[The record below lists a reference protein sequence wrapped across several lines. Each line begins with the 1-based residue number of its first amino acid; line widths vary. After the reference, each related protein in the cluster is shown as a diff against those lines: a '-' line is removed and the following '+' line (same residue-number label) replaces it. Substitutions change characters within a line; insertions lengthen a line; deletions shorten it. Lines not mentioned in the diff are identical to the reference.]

1 MTNWRTYPLIVRR
14 LITARALRS
23 LGQGMMVVNFAL
35 YLKALGWHGAAIGI
49 LLTASGLLGAG
60 LSLGIGYLSDRH
72 GRRRFILLYEF
83 LTVASGIAAML
94 TGNVYVI
101 STAAIVA
108 SFGRGQS
115 GGAGPFAPAEQAW
128 IARVITPRVRS
139 QVFSL
144 NAAVGFVGMG
154 FGALA
159 AGSVVLFQ
167 HVLPGAEAF
176 RPLFAL
182 PALGSAV
189 NLFLIFPLR
198 EEPGVSSRPAP
209 DAKPVPRTTVPR
221 LDPVSRREN
230 WELAKLSFTNL
241 LNGLAVGLTG
251 PLISYW
257 FAVRFGVS
265 PAAIGL
271 LMAVSF
277 VATGFS
283 NLVTGRLAGRYGVVR
298 TVSAVRLVGVV
309 TLVLMTLMGSFAW
322 AAVFYFV
329 RSILNRGSVGA
340 RQAVTVSLT
349 RDERRGFASSLN
361 VFSMR
366 VPASIGPTVAGYLM
380 EGGDLT
386 LPFFIAA
393 GLQTAYAVSYARLFR
408 QYNGMLSDRDEKN
421 PDAGKSVADR
431 QAK

>member
-1 MTNWRTYPLIVRR
+1 MSSWRDYPLIARR

-35 YLKALGWHGAAIGI
+35 YLKALGWHAAAIGI

-60 LSLGIGYLSDRH
+60 LSLRIGYLSDRH
-72 GRRRFILLYEF
+72 GRRRFILLYEC
-83 LTVASGIAAML
+83 LTVASGIAATL

-128 IARVITPRVRS
+128 IARVISPKLRS

-154 FGALA
+154 LGAFL

-167 HVLPGAEAF
+167 HVLPGAAAF
-176 RPLFAL
+176 RPLFLL
-182 PALGSAV
+182 PALGSAI
-189 NLFLIFPLR
+189 NLFLIAPLR
-198 EEPGVSSRPAP
+198 EEPSSAAARPKGAQAP
-209 DAKPVPRTTVPR
+209 RRTSVPRV
-221 LDPVSRREN
+221 DPVARQEN
-230 WELAKLSFTNL
+230 GELLKLSFTNL

-265 PAAIGL
+265 PAAIGV

-283 NLVTGRLAGRYGVVR
+283 NVVTGRLAGRFGVVR

-309 TLVLMTLMGSFAW
+309 TLVAMTLMGSFVW
-322 AAVFYFV
+322 AALFYFV

-380 EGGDLT
+380 DGGDLT

-393 GLQTAYAVSYARLFR
+393 GLQTAYALSYARLFR
-408 QYNGMLSDRDEKN
+408 RYNGMLSDRDENSPGTEAAAASGEVK
-421 PDAGKSVADR
+421 
-431 QAK
+431 